1 MTRARAAFLL
11 LALAAASAYAI
22 EPEACL
28 GEAGAEP
35 AVTVEHEGRTYA
47 FAAAECRELFLSD
60 PERYGQLF
68 DALEELRSSPD
79 TETETDR
86 RSRSLRAAEGA
97 ASEPVSL
104 VAN

>member
-11 LALAAASAYAI
+11 LAIAAASAHAI

-28 GEAGAEP
+28 VEAGAGP

-60 PERYGQLF
+60 PERYAQLF
-68 DALEELRSSPD
+68 DALAELRRSSPD
-79 TETETDR
+79 TEP
-86 RSRSLRAAEGA
+86 AP
-97 ASEPVSL
+97 SEPVSL
-104 VAN
+104 VPN